1 MSRTKWIIFIVI
13 TLGILVSLVVFSGSS
28 KSDVSKVNTDTIQ
41 AASSENGNIADHVSG
56 KADSKV
62 ILVEY
67 ADYQCPG
74 CGTIYPLVKSIAEQ
88 YKDQIQFVFR
98 NYPLPEL
105 HPNAKV
111 AAGSAEA
118 AGLQGKFWEMHDKIY
133 EKQADWS
140 NLTITERGKFFEGLA
155 TEIGLDINKFNTDL
169 SSPSITEK
177 INFDTALAK
186 KAGVEATPTFYLN
199 GKKLESADYGTEAKF
214 KEAID
219 AALKKAGVALP
230 Q

>member
-1 MSRTKWIIFIVI
+1 MSRTKWIIFIVV
-13 TLGILVSLVVFSGSS
+13 TLGILVSLVAFSGSS
-28 KSDVSKVNTDTIQ
+28 KSDVSKVNTDIIQ
-41 AASSENGNIADHVSG
+41 TASSENGNIADHVQG

-74 CGTIYPLVKSIAEQ
+74 CGTIYPLVKSITEQ
-88 YKDQIQFVFR
+88 YKDRMQFVFR
-98 NYPLPEL
+98 NFPITEA
-105 HPNAKV
+105 HPNAKA

-118 AGLQGKFWEMHDKIY
+118 AGLQGKFWEMYDKIY

-140 NLTITERGKFFEGLA
+140 NLSITERGKFFEGLA

-199 GKKLESADYGTEAKF
+199 GKKLESTDYGTEAKF

-219 AALKKAGVALP
+219 AALKKAGA
-230 Q
+230 

>member
-1 MSRTKWIIFIVI
+1 MSRTSWIIFIVI
-13 TLGILVSLVVFSGSS
+13 TLGILVSLVIFSGSS
-28 KSDVSKVNTDTIQ
+28 KSDVSKVNTNTIQ
-41 AASSENGNIADHVSG
+41 AASSENGNIADHVLG

-118 AGLQGKFWEMHDKIY
+118 AGLQGKYWEMHDKIY
-133 EKQADWS
+133 ETQADWS
-140 NLTITERGKFFEGLA
+140 NLTISERGKFFEGLA

-214 KEAID
+214 KAAID
-219 AALKKAGVALP
+219 AALKKAGA
-230 Q
+230 

>member
-1 MSRTKWIIFIVI
+1 MSKTKWIIFIVI

-28 KSDVSKVNTDTIQ
+28 KSDVSKVNTDAIQ
-41 AASSENGNIADHVSG
+41 VASSENGNIADHVQG

-88 YKDQIQFVFR
+88 YKDQIQYVFR
-98 NYPLPEL
+98 NYPITDA
-105 HPNAKV
+105 HPNAKA

-118 AGLQGKFWEMHDKIY
+118 AGLQGKYWEMHGKIY

-155 TEIGLDINKFNTDL
+155 TEIGLDVNKFNTDL
-169 SSPSITEK
+169 SSSAITEK

-199 GKKLESADYGTEAKF
+199 GKQLESADYGTEAKF
-214 KEAID
+214 KAAID
-219 AALKKAGVALP
+219 AALTKAGA
-230 Q
+230 

>member
-1 MSRTKWIIFIVI
+1 MSRTSWIIFIII
-13 TLGILVSLVVFSGSS
+13 TLGIITSLVVFSGSS
-28 KSDVSKVNTDTIQ
+28 KSDVSKVNTDAIQ
-41 AASSENGNIADHVSG
+41 TASSENGNIADHVRG

-88 YKDQIQFVFR
+88 YKDQIQYVFR
-98 NYPLPEL
+98 NYPITDA
-105 HPNAKV
+105 HPNAKA

-118 AGLQGKFWEMHDKIY
+118 AGLQGKYWEMHDKIY
-133 EKQADWS
+133 ETQADWS
-140 NLTITERGKFFEGLA
+140 NLSITERGKFFEGLA
-155 TEIGLDINKFNTDL
+155 TEIGLDVNKFNTDL
-169 SSPSITEK
+169 SSSAITEK

-199 GKKLESADYGTEAKF
+199 GKQLESADYGTEAKF
-214 KEAID
+214 KAAID
-219 AALKKAGVALP
+219 AALTKAGA
-230 Q
+230 